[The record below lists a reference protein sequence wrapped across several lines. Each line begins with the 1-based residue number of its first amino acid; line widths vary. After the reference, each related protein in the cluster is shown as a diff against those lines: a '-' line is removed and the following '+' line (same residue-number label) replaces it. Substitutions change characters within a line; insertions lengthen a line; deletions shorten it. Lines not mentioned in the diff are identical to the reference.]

1 MSAVSNGETD
11 MVRHHG
17 RFIWYELITTDIA
30 AAAAFYAEVVGWGA
44 QDAST
49 PELAY
54 TLFVAGTATAGG
66 LMELP
71 EHARKMGA
79 TPRWVGYVSVEDA
92 DMTAERIERLGGA
105 VYVPPTNS
113 NIGRVSVIA
122 DPQTASLG
130 LVEGLRVGEREPA
143 GQDQPGCVGW
153 HELLADDPEKAFAF
167 YGEVFGWRKAD
178 AESGPTDAYQLF
190 AAGEQTIGGMSTKL
204 PIDPV
209 PFWLLYFNVADIDA
223 AVTLVKS
230 GGGRIFDGPHQLL
243 DGSWIARCV
252 DPQGAFFALQGMRS
266 RDAGLGTAEVGWS
279 SEWSGISS
287 RGRLITRPRR

>member
-1 MSAVSNGETD
+1 
-11 MVRHHG
+11 
-17 RFIWYELITTDIA
+17 
-30 AAAAFYAEVVGWGA
+30 
-44 QDAST
+44 
-49 PELAY
+49 
-54 TLFVAGTATAGG
+54 
-66 LMELP
+66 
-71 EHARKMGA
+71 
-79 TPRWVGYVSVEDA
+79 
-92 DMTAERIERLGGA
+92 
-105 VYVPPTNS
+105 
-113 NIGRVSVIA
+113 
-122 DPQTASLG
+122 
-130 LVEGLRVGEREPA
+130 
-143 GQDQPGCVGW
+143 
-153 HELLADDPEKAFAF
+153 LLADDPQKAFAF

-223 AVTLVKS
+223 AVTLVKT

-266 RDAGLGTAEVGWS
+266 RDAGPRTAEVGWS

-287 RGRLITRPRR
+287 RGRLITKPRG